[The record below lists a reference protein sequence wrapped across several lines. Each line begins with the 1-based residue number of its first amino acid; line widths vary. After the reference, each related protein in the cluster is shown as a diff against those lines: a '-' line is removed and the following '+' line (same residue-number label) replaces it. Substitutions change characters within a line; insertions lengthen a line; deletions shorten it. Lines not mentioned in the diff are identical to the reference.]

1 MQDTPKGF
9 RTNVGIFGETNS
21 GKSSLFNAITKTDIA
36 IVSDIKGTTTDP
48 IKLPMELI
56 PFGPIVLIDTAGLGD
71 NSALGEERVK
81 KTKKSFMEIDY
92 AVYVSDIENFD
103 FDLYKEILKVFEEK
117 KVKHQLV
124 FTKVDR
130 ASKALIEDFK
140 AKYSEACFINTSS
153 EEDVENFRKLLA
165 DNLDKVKKH
174 TTSFLSDILKP
185 HSSVILVCPV
195 DSEAPKGRLILPQA
209 QIIRDCLDND
219 ILCAV
224 CTFNTIEETLN
235 RFNNVDLVITD
246 SQLFKEVN
254 EFLPKNV
261 PLTSFSILMA
271 RQKAGFS
278 DFIEGT
284 KKIRGLKN
292 GAKILIAEVCTHN
305 ISHEDIGRVKLP
317 KLLRNKIGE
326 DIQIDF
332 VVGKDYPE
340 NVQEYDL
347 IVHCGGCMINGK
359 EMQNRV
365 DLAVQNGVPIANY
378 GTVIAFCNGILEKSI
393 EPIKNMY

>member
-21 GKSSLFNAITKTDIA
+21 GKSSLFNAITKSDIA
-36 IVSDIKGTTTDP
+36 IVSEVKGTTTDP
-48 IKLPMELI
+48 IKMPMELI

-71 NSALGEERVK
+71 DSILGEERVK

-92 AVYVSDIENFD
+92 GIYVADVEA
-103 FDLYKEILKVFEEK
+103 FDLEKYNETVKVFEEK
-117 KVKHQLV
+117 KVKHLLV
-124 FTKVDR
+124 LTKVDKCSNELVENIR
-130 ASKALIEDFK
+130 LEHK
-140 AKYSEACFINTSS
+140 EAILINTKS
-153 EEDVENFRKLLA
+153 EDDVENLRKVLA
-165 DNLDKVKKH
+165 DNLENVKKH
-174 TTSFLSDILKP
+174 TTSFLGDILNP
-185 HSSVILVCPV
+185 YSSVVLVCPV

-219 ILCAV
+219 ILCSV
-224 CTFNTIEETLN
+224 CTFNTIEETIKK
-235 RFNNVDLVITD
+235 FSDVDLVITD

-254 EFLPKNV
+254 EFIPENI

-271 RQKAGFS
+271 RQKAGFG
-278 DFIEGT
+278 DFVEGT
-284 KKIRGLKN
+284 KKISNLKD

-326 DIQIDF
+326 NIEIDF

-340 NVQEYDL
+340 NIQQYDL

-365 DLAVQNGVPIANY
+365 DIAVTNGVPIANY
-378 GTVIAFCNGILEKSI
+378 GTVIAFCNGILERSI
-393 EPIKNMY
+393 KPLKNLY

>member
-1 MQDTPKGF
+1 
-9 RTNVGIFGETNS
+9 
-21 GKSSLFNAITKTDIA
+21 
-36 IVSDIKGTTTDP
+36 
-48 IKLPMELI
+48 MELI

-71 NSALGEERVK
+71 NSILGEERVK

-92 AVYVSDIENFD
+92 GIYVADIENFD
-103 FDLYKEILKVFEEK
+103 LDLYNETLVVFDEK
-117 KVKHQLV
+117 KVQHQLV

-130 ASKALIEDFK
+130 ISTELIESFK
-140 AKYSEACFINTSS
+140 SKYPEAIYINTND
-153 EEDVENFRKLLA
+153 EADVERLRNVLA
-165 DNLDKVKKH
+165 KNLDKIKKH

-219 ILCAV
+219 ILCSV

-235 RFNNVDLVITD
+235 LFKNVDLVITD

-254 EFLPKNV
+254 EVLPKNI

-271 RQKAGFS
+271 RQKAGFG

-284 KKIRGLKN
+284 KKITALTKN
-292 GAKILIAEVCTHN
+292 AKILISEVCTHN

-340 NVQEYDL
+340 NVKEYDL

-365 DLAVQNGVPIANY
+365 DLAIQNGVPIANY

-393 EPIKNMY
+393 EPLKNMY

>member
-9 RTNVGIFGETNS
+9 RINVGIFGETNS

-48 IKLPMELI
+48 IKMPMELI

-71 NSALGEERVK
+71 DSVLGEERVK

-92 AVYVSDIENFD
+92 GIYVSDIKNFNLEIYND
-103 FDLYKEILKVFEEK
+103 TLRQFDEK
-117 KVKHQLV
+117 NVQHLLV
-124 FTKVDR
+124 FTKVDK
-130 ASKALIEDFK
+130 ASSELIESYQS
-140 AKYSEACFINTSS
+140 KYSEAIFLNTNS
-153 EEDVENFRKLLA
+153 EIEVENLRKILA
-165 DNLDKVKKH
+165 ESLDKVKKH

-185 HSSVILVCPV
+185 HSSVILICPV

-219 ILCAV
+219 ILCSV
-224 CTFNTIEETLN
+224 CTFNTLEETLN
-235 RFNNVDLVITD
+235 KFNDVDLVITD
-246 SQLFKEVN
+246 SQLFREVN
-254 EFLPKNV
+254 EFLPKSI

-278 DFIEGT
+278 EFIEGT
-284 KKIRGLKN
+284 KKISTLKDN
-292 GAKILIAEVCTHN
+292 ARVLIAEVCTHN

-326 DIQIDF
+326 NIQIDF
-332 VVGKDYPE
+332 AVGKDYPE
-340 NVQEYDL
+340 NIQDYDL

-365 DLAVQNGVPIANY
+365 DIAVKNGVPIANY
-378 GTVIAFCNGILEKSI
+378 GTAIAFCNGILERSI
-393 EPIKNMY
+393 EPLRNKY

>member
-48 IKLPMELI
+48 IKHPMELI

-71 NSALGEERVK
+71 NSVLGEERVK

-92 AVYVSDIENFD
+92 GVYVSDIENFD
-103 FDLYKEILKVFEEK
+103 LGLYNETLSVFEEK
-117 KVKHQLV
+117 KAQHLLV
-124 FTKVDR
+124 FTKIDN
-130 ASKALIEDFK
+130 ASKELLESFRT
-140 AKYSEACFINTSS
+140 KYNDAIFINTKV
-153 EEDVENFRKLLA
+153 EADVERLRCVLA
-165 DNLDKVKKH
+165 DKLEKVKKH

-185 HSSVILVCPV
+185 HSTVVLVCPV

-224 CTFNTIEETLN
+224 CTFNTIEETLKG
-235 RFNNVDLVITD
+235 FTKVDLVITD

-254 EFLPKNV
+254 EFLPKDI

-284 KKIRGLKN
+284 KKISELKD
-292 GAKILIAEVCTHN
+292 GARILIAEVCTHN
-305 ISHEDIGRVKLP
+305 VSHEDIGRVKLP
-317 KLLRNKIGE
+317 KLLRNKIGNA
-326 DIQIDF
+326 IQIDF

-340 NVQEYDL
+340 NVKDYDL

-393 EPIKNMY
+393 EPLKNMY